1 MRGLQLALRPWHAAR
16 LNGRKTKG
24 AVLCGGNAAVAPEAR
39 LRAFRLRVFRMG
51 VFALRICLPKFE
63 HRVGNTFSIGV
74 EYSSLDLNP
83 FAGDAWACDIVHK
96 KPFEADEKKRANR
109 L

>member
-1 MRGLQLALRPWHAAR
+1 LSIR
-16 LNGRKTKG
+16 
-24 AVLCGGNAAVAPEAR
+24 
-39 LRAFRLRVFRMG
+39 
-51 VFALRICLPKFE
+51 LPKFE

-74 EYSSLDLNP
+74 EYSSRDLNP
-83 FAGDAWACDIVHK
+83 FAGDAWACEIVHK